1 MSSRPLS
8 LYGHKL
14 SCKAHL
20 AGKGAGMGALDRTL
34 KSGMQI
40 QGGEVLTSGRP

>member
-8 LYGHKL
+8 LYGHNL
-14 SCKAHL
+14 SCRAHL

-34 KSGMQI
+34 LSLVCRSK
-40 QGGEVLTSGRP
+40 EVKY